1 MNSPNIG
8 QQGFGAQ
15 IRNLRELEHDPYHS
29 KKKLAEPT
37 VCPEC
42 GAIYRAGRWQ
52 WGKAPAD
59 AHQDLCPACQRIKE
73 HCPAGFLTLSGEFL
87 GQHRDEIL
95 QLLHHVEARE
105 KAEHPLKRLI
115 TLQDEDDGGILVT
128 CTDPHLA
135 RALGEALHGAYKG
148 DLKFD
153 YQEGEYLLR
162 VNWHR

>member
-8 QQGFGAQ
+8 QQGGGAQ

-29 KKKLAEPT
+29 KKKLPEPT
-37 VCPEC
+37 VCSEC
-42 GAIYRAGRWQ
+42 GAIYHAGRWQ
-52 WGKAPAD
+52 WGNPPAD

-73 HCPAGFLTLSGEFL
+73 HCPAGFFTLSGEFL

-95 QLLHHVEARE
+95 QLLRHVEARE

-115 TLQDEDDGGILVT
+115 TLQDKADGSILAT
-128 CTDPHLA
+128 CTEPHLA

>member
-8 QQGFGAQ
+8 QEGSGAQ

-105 KAEHPLKRLI
+105 KADHPLKRLI
-115 TLQDEDDGGILVT
+115 MLQDETNGDIVVT
-128 CTDPHLA
+128 STDPHLA
-135 RALGEALHGAYKG
+135 RALGEAIHDAYKG

-153 YQEGEYLLR
+153 YQKGEYLLR
-162 VNWHR
+162 VSWHR

>member
-8 QQGFGAQ
+8 QQGSGAE

-115 TLQDEDDGGILVT
+115 MLQDETNGDIVVT
-128 CTDPHLA
+128 STDPHLA
-135 RALGEALHGAYKG
+135 RALGEAIHDAYKG

-153 YQEGEYLLR
+153 YQKGEYLLR
-162 VNWHR
+162 VSWHR

>member
-8 QQGFGAQ
+8 QQGSGAQ

-115 TLQDEDDGGILVT
+115 TLQDEADGGILVT